1 MIDPVYPATV
11 TVGGS
16 DSSYKTG
23 SFPRPTQSTGGRSG
37 LLANQ
42 SLIWQITL
50 QDETKAAQFDISG
63 ATATMYVSATSDPD
77 YTPVLLASGALSDSG
92 SFGGGTTDRVTF
104 TVAKNGIPND
114 LGAYGKANGGNATFY
129 CILEDGDSFLEF
141 YEQVNVYDTQFGGQ
155 GGNNP
160 ALIQTRKNN
169 LGVVIDTLD
178 TPPGSPATN
187 DAYLIGTSPTG
198 DWTGQANNLAI
209 WNGAAWIFTTPQDG
223 DFLYDQDEDA
233 QKRFTT
239 VWSTED
245 AKPFS
250 DDSPLINNSVD
261 TTKQVT
267 FSAASLT
274 TATTRT
280 ITAADQDVDMTPGT
294 GTYEQKISGAALTS
308 ATVAATDKIL
318 GQDVSD
324 SDNLK
329 TYTAQSIANQVNQLN
344 NTLDSNS
351 QQIRW
356 SKGADVASAASL
368 TLGTDGNYFDIT
380 GTTTIT
386 SIGSLAIGTVVKL
399 HFDGAL
405 TLTHN
410 ATDLILPGAANITTA
425 AGDEAEFIEY
435 ASGDWRCTAYQVA
448 ANSPGGGGAGSG
460 FPDTDNDKTAAY
472 TVVSGDVGENIV
484 FSGLSADVD
493 CTLDVSLL
501 SLGDILGVINEDST
515 YSVRVV
521 VSNTS
526 TMTLGSTKTDQYLWQ
541 GETVLF
547 GGDTSTNARFLAR
560 P

>member
-1 MIDPVYPATV
+1 MEDPTYSSTV

-37 LLANQ
+37 LLSKQ
-42 SLIWQITL
+42 SLIWQLTL
-50 QDETKAAQFDISG
+50 QDETKAAQYDISS
-63 ATATMYVSATSDPD
+63 ATATLYVSATSDPD
-77 YTPVLLASGALSDSG
+77 YKPVILASGVLSDSG
-92 SFGGGTTDRVTF
+92 AFGGGTTDRVTF

-129 CILEDGDSFLEF
+129 CILEDGDSYLEF
-141 YEQVNVYDTQFGGQ
+141 YEQVNVYDTQFGGT
-155 GGNNP
+155 GGNTPNV
-160 ALIQTRKNN
+160 LQTRKNN
-169 LGVVIDTLD
+169 LGVVIDTLN

-187 DAYLIGTSPTG
+187 DAYLVGTSGTG
-198 DWTGQANNLAI
+198 DWSGQDNNLAI
-209 WNGAAWIFTTPQDG
+209 WNGSAWIFTTPQDG
-223 DFLYDQDEDA
+223 DFLYDKDEDA
-233 QKRFTT
+233 QKRYTT
-239 VWSTED
+239 AWSTED

-250 DDSPLINNSVD
+250 DDSPLINNSAD
-261 TTKQVT
+261 TTKQIT
-267 FSAASLT
+267 ISAGSIS

-294 GTYEQKISGAALTS
+294 GTYEQKISGATLTS

-344 NTLDSNS
+344 NTLDTNS

-356 SKGADVASAASL
+356 SKGADVASAAAL
-368 TLGTDGNYFDIT
+368 ALGTDGNSFDIT

-386 SIGSLAIGTVVKL
+386 SINTIAVGTYVML
-399 HFDGAL
+399 QFDAAL

-410 ATDLILPGAANITTA
+410 ATDLILPGNANITTA
-425 AGDEAEFIEY
+425 AGDIATFYEY
-435 ASGDWRCTAYQVA
+435 ATGDWRCVSYQVQ
-448 ANSPGGGGAGSG
+448 ANAPGGGAGSG

-484 FSGLSADVD
+484 FSGLSANVD